1 MESCIFSEEDFG
13 PTNGVHCKRVLLRK
27 NDNFLVDEQLK
38 TAYAFEGNG
47 KSDEI
52 REGATFKGNSKSG
65 EIREGTPFGG
75 NGKSDDIKSR
85 KTQSAS
91 DDVAE
96 HGNTDPPTERAIL
109 SPAVTGNHDREAALA
124 ARRVLSPVLQS
135 YNETRG
141 VLSPV
146 LQTPANWRLSG
157 RNGAATNP
165 TKARPSTA
173 PVASCDVNNHLVTTP
188 NATRQDKIAALKQ
201 QRLAATEAASSVIA
215 DQVSSGGSKVVASTS
230 VSKARQDKVA
240 ALKQHRLPATEV
252 EVAGKTDQANSG
264 GSGGSTP
271 VTISDLNRQSSAR
284 LDRLTALKQ
293 QRKARQNQLRS
304 AGSQLDFAKVL

>member
-1 MESCIFSEEDFG
+1 
-13 PTNGVHCKRVLLRK
+13 VLLRK

-52 REGATFKGNSKSG
+52 REGATFKGNSKSD

-75 NGKSDDIKSR
+75 NGKSDDIREGVLSAKSR

-146 LQTPANWRLSG
+146 LQTPTNWRLSG
-157 RNGAATNP
+157 RNGVATNP

-284 LDRLTALKQ
+284 LDRLTTLKQ